1 MGSNDRYPLEAYV
14 NAFQTKYAQDRQS
27 AATPLTALSNFAT
40 QGSDIVAKTREEQ
53 KKNKFELMKDG
64 LKKQRLFVKD
74 SNDSPERMPTVEEIG
89 TGYSEVLNS
98 LNGKKGKMR
107 AGQNGTSEF
116 LINDKIYIFK
126 PVETSE
132 DENASVYNYDSRKG
146 KLYDLKGVEVTG
158 PIPKGSIIRN
168 MDENE
173 GGRYGLLKN
182 DPEYQMK
189 HSVKL
194 EKYKEYV
201 DSVAGKNEIDP
212 KIAKA
217 KYDEASAGVT
227 KYIKS
232 KYDFNDEELSII
244 TTGGFEVPGIGKVS
258 IPGVASTETK
268 AVTAKEKE
276 IYATIDDLKKKGT
289 KKEAIKAMLKEAKL
303 DPAKYGY

>member
-1 MGSNDRYPLEAYV
+1 MGSNDRYPLEAFV

-40 QGSDIVAKTREEQ
+40 QGADVVAKKREEQ

-98 LNGKKGKMR
+98 LNSKKGKMR
-107 AGQNGTSEF
+107 SGQNGTSEF

-126 PVETSE
+126 PIED
-132 DENASVYNYDSRKG
+132 DENVPVYNYDPKKG
-146 KLYDLKGVEVTG
+146 KMYDLTGKEVTG
-158 PIPKGSIIRN
+158 PIPKNARIKN
-168 MDENE
+168 MGENE

-258 IPGVASTETK
+258 IPGVAPTETK
-268 AVTAKEKE
+268 AVTAKEKA